1 MVKHTIS
8 EVEARAMCRAHWGK
22 DWYKV
27 HPLIKKARLAWCDMA
42 LSGNLNPKFDRVHV
56 HEGGCS
62 YVV

>member
-1 MVKHTIS
+1 MAKS
-8 EVEARAMCRAHWGK
+8 ELRTKARERWGK
-22 DWYKV
+22 DWHKC

-42 LSGNLNPKFDRVHV
+42 LAGNLNPKFDRVHV

>member
-1 MVKHTIS
+1 MAKS
-8 EVEARAMCRAHWGK
+8 ELRTKARERWGK
-22 DWYKV
+22 DWHKC